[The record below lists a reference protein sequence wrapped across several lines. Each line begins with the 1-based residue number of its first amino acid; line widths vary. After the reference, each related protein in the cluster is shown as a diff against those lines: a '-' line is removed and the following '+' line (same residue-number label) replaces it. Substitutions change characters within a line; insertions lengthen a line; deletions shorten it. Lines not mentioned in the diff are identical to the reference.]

1 MTDKTEH
8 ALNDLY
14 SNVMDYKGAQYRIR
28 DMCTATLKTIV
39 KEKDRKS
46 AENAIWEALRPF
58 REEQE
63 QEIYIA
69 AKKFVEAYEAN
80 ELNK

>member
-1 MTDKTEH
+1 MTDKTEN

-14 SNVMDYKGAQYRIR
+14 SNVMDYKGA

-80 ELNK
+80 ELGK

>member
-1 MTDKTEH
+1 MTDKTEN

-46 AENAIWEALRPF
+46 AENAVMEALKPF

-63 QEIYIA
+63 REIYKA

-80 ELNK
+80 DLVK